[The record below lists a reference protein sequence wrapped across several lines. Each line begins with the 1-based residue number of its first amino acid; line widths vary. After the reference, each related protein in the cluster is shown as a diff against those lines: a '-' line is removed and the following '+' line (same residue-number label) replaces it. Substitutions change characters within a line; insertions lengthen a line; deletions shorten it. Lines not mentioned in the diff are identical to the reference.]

1 MKQEETSG
9 SLVFIFL
16 TTTLL
21 LAMPMT
27 SEMSG
32 CSYHLSTTVSN
43 TSLIT
48 NSAALVHIRSLGT
61 NKMHKCWLWCADS
74 SWNKSECWW
83 VRAIPSP
90 WCSQQ
95 LQLQHRPHLQTYW
108 PTLSSHSCI
117 PQVSFKVGHPQI
129 INLRFQFQTLCHL
142 RWKWFWRWI
151 QFLFANQMP
160 EITRQK
166 SGSVKIQRERE
177 MELKFNL
184 QGSFWTPSLAQ
195 NSSQKWLQLC
205 ERRS

>member
-1 MKQEETSG
+1 
-9 SLVFIFL
+9 
-16 TTTLL
+16 
-21 LAMPMT
+21 
-27 SEMSG
+27 
-32 CSYHLSTTVSN
+32 
-43 TSLIT
+43 
-48 NSAALVHIRSLGT
+48 
-61 NKMHKCWLWCADS
+61 
-74 SWNKSECWW
+74 
-83 VRAIPSP
+83 
-90 WCSQQ
+90 
-95 LQLQHRPHLQTYW
+95 
-108 PTLSSHSCI
+108 
-117 PQVSFKVGHPQI
+117 
-129 INLRFQFQTLCHL
+129 LCHL